1 MRRKLLRVIAA
12 TALLGLSG
20 CYAYPAYPYG
30 PEYGAPVVAGP
41 VVAVPAPSVYVGG
54 GWGGYGRG
62 CCWGGGYGR
71 GWR

>member
-20 CYAYPAYPYG
+20 CYAYPAYPAYPYG
-30 PEYGAPVVAGP
+30 PEYGAPVVA
-41 VVAVPAPSVYVGG
+41 VPAPSIYVGG
-54 GWGGYGRG
+54 GWGGYGHG
-62 CCWGGGYGR
+62 CCWGGGGYGH